1 MTNVTATPRKLRSIY
16 RSRLRPLLASTLM
29 AALPALMVPALVT
42 PLLLTPV
49 LMTQAEATQNA
60 QAPEPQRPG
69 TPDDLNITQAGSYLS
84 GRLATRVNDFAS
96 AAAFFEET
104 LATDPENPFLLER
117 TFMLKMA
124 NGEID
129 IATELA
135 LDMDAMKIS
144 NHLGHLVTAVSLAQD
159 GKFRSAASALK
170 TDPGGGPLAELT
182 QTLAKAWM
190 EAGAGEVDKAL
201 SRIDGLKGP
210 EWFDV
215 FKANHAALIAQN
227 AGRPKLALERIEAA
241 YNADR
246 GALRVADSY
255 ARLLA
260 TNGKKKEALA
270 VLAEYDEIVPGHPL
284 LKRSRELIESGKKI
298 PPLVKSPLLGVAELL
313 NGLGSA
319 IGRDGAE
326 ELAAAYLHLSLYL
339 DPDADFAAIALGG
352 LYERMENP
360 ERAIEA
366 LEQVPDTSPLKRD
379 AEIQVGLNFNAM
391 EKVDEARAHLEA
403 LIKQDPSDLE
413 AVTSLGN
420 VLRAHK
426 MFAEAEKVYTG
437 GIEQLSKAEGQH
449 WILFYY
455 RGICRERLK
464 QWEGSEADLRQALA
478 LYPDQPMVLNYLGYS
493 LVDQNLKLD
502 EALGMIKKAVALRP
516 SDGYIVDSL
525 GWAYYRLGRYE
536 DAVKELERAV
546 ELRPG
551 DPTINDHLG
560 DAYWKIGRTLEAR
573 FQWNHARDL
582 KPEPEDLPKIL
593 DKIANGLKDEP
604 ATPTAANTSG
614 NGG

>member
-1 MTNVTATPRKLRSIY
+1 MKNVIAAPRKLRLIS
-16 RSRLRPLLASTLM
+16 RFRLRGLLTT
-29 AALPALMVPALVT
+29 ALVALAMPALVVPALVA
-42 PLLLTPV
+42 PV
-49 LMTQAEATQNA
+49 LASQTAE
-60 QAPEPQRPG
+60 PVRPG
-69 TPDDLNITQAGSYLS
+69 TPDDLNITQSGSYLS
-84 GRLATRVNDFAS
+84 GRLATRVKDFAS
-96 AAAFFEET
+96 AAAFYEET
-104 LATDPENPFLLER
+104 LATDPQNPFLLER

-129 IATELA
+129 FAGELA
-135 LDMDAMKIS
+135 LDLDALK
-144 NHLGHLVTAVSLAQD
+144 LGNFLGYLVTSVNLAQD
-159 GKFRSAASALK
+159 KKFRSAASALK
-170 TDPGGGPLAELT
+170 NDPGGGPLAELT
-182 QTLAKAWM
+182 LTLAKAWM

-227 AGRPKLALERIEAA
+227 AGRPKLALERIETA

-284 LKRSRELIESGKKI
+284 LKASREAIESGKKI

-326 ELAAAYLHLSLYL
+326 ELAAAYLNLSLYL
-339 DPDADFAAIALGG
+339 NPDADFAAIALGG
-352 LYERMENP
+352 LYERMNNP
-360 ERAIEA
+360 QRAIEA
-366 LEQVPDTSPLKRD
+366 LEQVPETSPLKRD
-379 AEIQVGLNFNAM
+379 AEIQIALNFNAM

-426 MFAEAEKVYTG
+426 MFDEAEKVYSD
-437 GIEQLSKAEGQH
+437 GIATLTDVEGQH
-449 WILFYY
+449 WTLFYY
-455 RGICRERLK
+455 RGISRERLK
-464 QWEGSEADLRQALA
+464 QWDGAEADLRKALE

-525 GWAYYRLGRYE
+525 GWAYYRLGRFE

-560 DAYWKIGRTLEAR
+560 DAYWKVGRRLEAR

-582 KPEPEDLPKIL
+582 NPEPEDLPKIL
-593 DKIANGLKDEP
+593 DKIANGLTEDP
-604 ATPTAANTSG
+604 TTPTAANTSG